1 MTCVITTQNFF
12 YEWIVFTGD
21 IAYNVSIVLERMI
34 NMNESFPDMIK
45 QFRKRKNFS
54 QQQLAD
60 MLFVERSSIANWE
73 TGRRLPNAVLLLK
86 IAKCLDIDINILLES
101 IDNTEEKPNII
112 MVDDE
117 SIVLKG
123 GLNLIVK
130 LIPNASVTEFTSPTE
145 ALAYAKTNRV
155 HLAFLDIELGKVSG
169 LDLCRELLEINPR
182 TNVIYLTAY
191 SDYALE
197 AWDTGA
203 CGYAMKPISAEQ
215 LRDKLSRLRFPVRG
229 LQI

>member
-1 MTCVITTQNFF
+1 
-12 YEWIVFTGD
+12 
-21 IAYNVSIVLERMI
+21 
-34 NMNESFPDMIK
+34 MNESFPDMIK
-45 QFRKRKNFS
+45 QFRKRKNLS

-86 IAKCLDIDINILLES
+86 IAQCLDIDINILLES
-101 IDNTEEKPNII
+101 IDDTDEKTNII
-112 MVDDE
+112 IVDDE

-123 GLNLIVK
+123 ELNLIEK
-130 LIPNASVTEFTSPTE
+130 LIPDASVTGFTSPAE
-145 ALAYAKTNRV
+145 ALTYAKINRV

-203 CGYAMKPISAEQ
+203 CGYAMKPLSAEQ
-215 LRDKLSRLRFPVRG
+215 LRDKMSRLRFPIRG